1 MNQINV
7 ASAGLLL
14 FASLFAGTSSALAQ
28 TEGWL
33 KGPGVNAGKGS
44 TVVPTNCV
52 EGSDGSITCDTK
64 ITNPASST
72 PARPYYNPFND

>member
-7 ASAGLLL
+7 VSASLLL
-14 FASLFAGTSSALAQ
+14 LVSLFAGTTSSLAQ

-33 KGPGVNAGKGS
+33 RGPGVNAGKES

-52 EGSDGSITCDTK
+52 ESSVGSISCDTK
-64 ITNPASST
+64 IKNPASNT
-72 PARPYYNPFND
+72 QARPYYNPFID